1 MDICITPRALGGTVS
16 IPSSKSIGHRDLICA
31 TLAEGE
37 SIVEN
42 ISISQDI
49 EATCRVLQAFGA
61 VIERIP
67 SAYTGRAAYRV
78 IGGLKPQTQP
88 VTADCCESGSTLRFL
103 IPVGM
108 INDQTVTFMGQG
120 KLPKRPLD
128 PYYQI
133 FTDHHIP
140 YTLTDGG
147 LPMTVQG
154 KLQPGHYALAGNVS
168 SQFFTGLLLTLP
180 LLDGDSVLESTTT
193 LESLSYVTMTL
204 DCMARHG
211 VQVQWDGKNT
221 FHIPGNQSYQ
231 AGTYTVEGDYSQA
244 AFWLSAGLLGNP
256 ITCTGLRQHSSQGDE
271 AIVTILQNM
280 DGTIVGN
287 DSRIQAQPSTM
298 IGTTIDVEDCPD
310 LVPVLAV
317 VASCSEGVTYITHA
331 ARVRLKECDRLHAM
345 AVELNKIGARIEEEP
360 EGLIIHGVSGFT
372 GGTVDGWND
381 HRVAMALAVASQRC
395 QSPLTITGASC
406 VRKSYPTFWE
416 DFALLGGQCEQKG

>member
-1 MDICITPRALGGTVS
+1 MNICITPKALSGTVS
-16 IPSSKSIGHRDLICA
+16 VPSSKSIGHRDLICA
-31 TLAEGE
+31 ALAAGE
-37 SIVEN
+37 SVVDN
-42 ISISQDI
+42 ISVSQDI

-61 VIERIP
+61 NIEEIP
-67 SAYTGRAAYRV
+67 STYPGRTAYRV
-78 IGGLKPQTQP
+78 QGGLRQQKKA

-103 IPVGM
+103 IPVGLLH
-108 INDQTVTFMGQG
+108 DQTVTFVGQG

-133 FTDHHIP
+133 FADHQIA

-154 KLQPGHYALAGNVS
+154 RLQPGHYALAGNVS

-221 FHIPGNQSYQ
+221 FHIPGNQSYRSG
-231 AGTYTVEGDYSQA
+231 AYTVEGDYSQA

-271 AIVTILQNM
+271 AIVSILQDMGGAVSYTKTGAQAVPSNL
-280 DGTIVGN
+280 VG
-287 DSRIQAQPSTM
+287 R
-298 IGTTIDVEDCPD
+298 TIDVEDCPD
-310 LVPVLAV
+310 LVPVLTV
-317 VASCSEGVTYITHA
+317 VASCSNGVTHITHA

-360 EGLIIHGVSGFT
+360 EGLVIHGVSGFT

-395 QSPLTITGASC
+395 QQPLTITGAAC
-406 VRKSYPTFWE
+406 VRKSYPAFWE
-416 DFALLGGQCEQKG
+416 DFASLGGQCEQKG

>member
-1 MDICITPRALGGTVS
+1 MDICITPQALGGTVS
-16 IPSSKSIGHRDLICA
+16 VPSSKSIGHRDLICA
-31 TLAEGE
+31 ALAAGE

-42 ISISQDI
+42 ISVSQDI
-49 EATCRVLQAFGA
+49 EATCRVLRAMGA
-61 VIERIP
+61 VIEEIP
-67 SAYTGRAAYRV
+67 SAYAGRAAYRV
-78 IGGLKPQTQP
+78 QGGLQPQQRP
-88 VTADCCESGSTLRFL
+88 ITADCGESGSTLRFL

-108 INDQTVTFMGQG
+108 LHAQTVTFTGQG

-133 FTDHHIP
+133 FADHQIA
-140 YTLTDGG
+140 YTWTDGG
-147 LPMTVQG
+147 LPLTIQG
-154 KLQPGHYALAGNVS
+154 QLRPGRYALAGNVS

-211 VQVQWDGKNT
+211 VHVQWDGKNT
-221 FHIPGNQSYQ
+221 FRIPGNQAYR
-231 AGTYTVEGDYSQA
+231 AGAYTVEGDYSQA

-256 ITCTGLRQHSSQGDE
+256 MTCTGLRQHSSQGDE
-271 AIVTILQNM
+271 AIVSILRAM
-280 DGTIVGN
+280 KGSITYGKEGV
-287 DSRIQAQPSTM
+287 QARPGQTT
-298 IGTTIDVEDCPD
+298 GTTIDVEDCPD
-310 LVPVLAV
+310 LVPVLTV
-317 VASCSEGVTYITHA
+317 VASCSKGVTHITHA

-345 AVELNKIGARIEEEP
+345 AAELNKIGAHIEEEP
-360 EGLIIHGVSGFT
+360 DGLLIHGVDGFT

-395 QSPLTITGASC
+395 RTPLTITGASC

-416 DFALLGGQCEQKG
+416 DFASLGGQYEQKG